1 MVKVLIFDMDG
12 TLIDTDQVL
21 YETWKELFLLYKSK
35 DYVIDRE
42 FVRGFSGPPIEQSI
56 ARAFP
61 EMDGAFILKEYRA
74 RTQKYYDLFLKLYP
88 GELEILEKL
97 YNDGYIFA
105 IATSKNKAMAIKSL
119 EKYNLLNYFS
129 FILTSSD
136 NFKTKPDPEMI
147 NFIQEKTGYSKEE
160 IVMIGDTRFDYL
172 AAKNANVKSI
182 LFKGSPRIYE
192 DDVKPD
198 AIVNLYDEMYEI
210 IKKH

>member
-21 YETWKELFLLYKSK
+21 YETWKELFLLYKPK

-61 EMDGAFILKEYRA
+61 EMDGDFILREYRV

-97 YNDGYIFA
+97 HKEGYIFA

-119 EKYNLLNYFS
+119 EKYNLLNYFTY
-129 FILTSSD
+129 ILTSSD

-147 NFIQEKTGYSKEE
+147 NYIQEKTGTHKEE

-172 AAKNANVKSI
+172 AAKNANVKSV
-182 LFKGSPRIYE
+182 LFKGSPRMYE

-198 AIVNLYDEMYEI
+198 AIVDSYTEMYKI
-210 IKKH
+210 IKKL